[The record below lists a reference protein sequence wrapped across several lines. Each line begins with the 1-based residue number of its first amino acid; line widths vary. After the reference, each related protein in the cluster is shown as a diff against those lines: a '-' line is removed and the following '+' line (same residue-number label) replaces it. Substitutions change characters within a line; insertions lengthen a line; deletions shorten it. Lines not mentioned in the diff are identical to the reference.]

1 MEKLIASAIKFYNQ
15 KTQEWIIMTGV
26 RHADILYDMHT
37 LGIEYDKRAYY
48 QGFLTNY
55 GNFVN
60 RYEAKLIAI
69 EAKQLI
75 VPLEETYAELFS
87 EDVW

>member
-1 MEKLIASAIKFYNQ
+1 MQKLIASAIKFYNGE
-15 KTQEWIIMTGV
+15 TQEWIIMTGV
-26 RHADILYDMHT
+26 RHANILYDMHT
-37 LGIEYDKRAYY
+37 LGIKYDKQRYY
-48 QGFLTNY
+48 QGFPTND
-55 GNFVN
+55 GEFVN

-75 VPLEETYAELFS
+75 VPIEETYAELFS